1 MHSVL
6 GAEPLQ
12 EMVYLAA
19 GGTVST
25 AAMESSVLLVVGS
38 AEESWVHCQTW
49 CELLHLIQH

>member
-12 EMVYLAA
+12 EMVYFAA

-38 AEESWVHCQTW
+38 AEESWVHCQTR